1 MFLRPPTCEGARLTL
16 RRRLDVYL
24 VRLETGLLRTR
35 VRSRPV
41 KLVVEPTN
49 TCNLS
54 CPVCFTGD
62 GQVSRPRRARPLE
75 LYHRLLDEIGDSL
88 MQIDLG
94 NWGEPLL
101 AKHLPEMIEAA
112 SRRGISTVM
121 STNFSIPFDA
131 ARRAARR
138 LAAQRPRCGAR
149 RGRAGHVRTVPG
161 RWQRRTGAEE
171 RPARPRREA
180 PPRLDDA
187 EDGLELPRLPA
198 QRPGRRAGD
207 GDGSRPGHR
216 HRGREGL

>member
-1 MFLRPPTCEGARLTL
+1 MKLLSRLAKVIAPPDMDPRRRSSRWRAWIVMFLRPPTCEGARLTL

-94 NWGEPLL
+94 
-101 AKHLPEMIEAA
+101 
-112 SRRGISTVM
+112 
-121 STNFSIPFDA
+121 
-131 ARRAARR
+131 
-138 LAAQRPRCGAR
+138 
-149 RGRAGHVRTVPG
+149 
-161 RWQRRTGAEE
+161 
-171 RPARPRREA
+171 
-180 PPRLDDA
+180 
-187 EDGLELPRLPA
+187 
-198 QRPGRRAGD
+198 
-207 GDGSRPGHR
+207 
-216 HRGREGL
+216 